1 MIPWAKMASDL
12 DLDPAIIRAGRNGRE
27 VYLFLLRRCALGDS
41 RGFVAGQHLDPEV
54 LARILMCSPAEA
66 QEGVTACLRESLVV
80 TDVRDMRD
88 GVTICA
94 WERWN
99 GSRKEPMSVTERK
112 AKSRKLKRE
121 RDRVTKVTEV
131 TTEKSRE
138 EEKRD
143 KRENSPPLG
152 GARDPAVGAP
162 MAPVAPVPEKAVPK
176 KAETLQNAP
185 GATEAKPLPP
195 TLPAE
200 LHGLLE
206 HAVQRLD
213 AARRELDLAS
223 KPIGSSLCLG
233 AQHRSDLVARLMATD
248 QRERRAALE
257 HCLAVLI
264 AEAKA
269 KGDVQHLRIGMLA
282 GERAWERLR
291 MGTVDSVTRAARAG
305 PRGAA
310 YRRPARHTAADEL
323 ASLPP
328 EYFDATTGGD
338 P

>member
-121 RDRVTKVTEV
+121 REQVTKVTDV

-162 MAPVAPVPEKAVPK
+162 MAPVHERDEK
-176 KAETLQNAP
+176 LQNAP

-195 TLPAE
+195 TQPAE
-200 LHGLLE
+200 LHALLE

-213 AARRELDLAS
+213 AARRELDPAS

-264 AEAKA
+264 AEATA

-282 GERAWERLR
+282 GERSWERLR
-291 MGTVDSVTRAARAG
+291 MGTVDSVTRSGQGARAS
-305 PRGAA
+305 PRGQ
-310 YRRPARHTAADEL
+310 RRGEL
-323 ASLPP
+323 TGL
-328 EYFDATTGGD
+328 DALMAQVAEEKSR
-338 P
+338 